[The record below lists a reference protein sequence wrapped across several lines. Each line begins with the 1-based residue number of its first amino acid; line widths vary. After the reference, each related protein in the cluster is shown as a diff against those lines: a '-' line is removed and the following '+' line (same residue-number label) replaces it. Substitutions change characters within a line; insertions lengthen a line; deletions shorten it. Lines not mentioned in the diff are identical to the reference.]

1 MSLTYDPQTYTGGWP
16 VVGHERAVE
25 TLRRILRSGTVP
37 HAYLFAG
44 APGSG
49 KRTLALAFAM
59 ALNCQ
64 AEVPDGQP
72 WPDAPCGLCA
82 SCSRV
87 ARGAHPDLV
96 EINLETQTRN
106 AVDNG
111 GKAKVAPAKE
121 LRIDAIR
128 EMQETAGLTP
138 HSGRWRVV
146 IIGDAERM
154 NEEASNCLLKTLEEP
169 PGHTVL
175 MLLASDES
183 LVLPTVASRCFVV
196 PLHGMSRATITR
208 ALRERWQAEPEQ
220 AELVAALSDGRLG
233 TAVGLLNRPDALARR
248 KAALEQAAVLVGA
261 SVLDRV
267 AAATRLAKMYTDDR
281 TGLHAYLDAWEGW
294 WRDVMAAGA
303 GAHELAMGIDQ
314 ASAVASTARRIAP
327 TRAAAAI
334 GLVQQARRQLQE
346 NVNPRLALEALTLG
360 LP

>member
-1 MSLTYDPQTYTGGWP
+1 MSLTYDPETYSAGWP
-16 VVGHERAVE
+16 IVGHERAVE

-44 APGSG
+44 PPGSG

-64 AEVPDGQP
+64 ADAAAGQP

-82 SCSRV
+82 SCSRI

-96 EINLETQTRN
+96 EINLETQARNSSDGASRTRT
-106 AVDNG
+106 G
-111 GKAKVAPAKE
+111 PAKE
-121 LRIDAIR
+121 LRIDVIR
-128 EMQETAGLTP
+128 EMQDTVGLTP

-146 IIGDAERM
+146 IIGDAERL

-175 MLLASDES
+175 MLLASDEG

-196 PLHGMSRATITR
+196 PLHGLPRATIAG
-208 ALRERWQAEPEQ
+208 ALRERWHAEREQ
-220 AELVAALSDGRLG
+220 ADLAASLADGRLG
-233 TAVGLLNRPDALARR
+233 RAVGLLERPDAMARR
-248 KAALEQAAVLVGA
+248 KVALEEAAVLVGA
-261 SVLDRV
+261 GVLERI

-281 TGLHAYLDAWEGW
+281 AGLHDYLDTWESW
-294 WRDVMAAGA
+294 WRDVMASGA
-303 GAHELAMGIDQ
+303 GAQELVMGIDQ
-314 ASAVASTARRIAP
+314 ASTIASTARRISP
-327 TRAAAAI
+327 ERAAAAA
-334 GLVQQARRQLQE
+334 GLVQHARQQLQE